1 MEKAQIQHQ
10 IRNYYILEFPCT
22 ETALDEIENH
32 YELEDNHFFNI
43 GVNRMGSP
51 YWLNFKCVAG

>member
-32 YELEDNHFFNI
+32 YELEDNHFINI

-51 YWLNFKCVAG
+51 Y